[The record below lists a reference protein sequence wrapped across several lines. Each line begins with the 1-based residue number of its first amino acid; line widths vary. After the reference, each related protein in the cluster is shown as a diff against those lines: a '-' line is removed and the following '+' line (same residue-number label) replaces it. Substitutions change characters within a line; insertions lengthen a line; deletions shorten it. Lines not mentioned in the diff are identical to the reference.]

1 MKLDCSWQVRLAQ
14 GLLGAALV
22 IGLVVVSGT
31 NAQNDPVHT
40 STDWSHRHLI
50 FSTPET
56 LFERI
61 QFSSNHRYVQ
71 QWVRRYAE
79 KAEKEDDREAWRWRR
94 AEPESMKGDW
104 SMNMGAGAR
113 VGQGMYPAKFSFDAS
128 TANCG
133 NVVAP
138 AQPDFVVYNTS
149 RPGSNVLVAATAFG
163 TFSAAAGAAA
173 GSTIVFT
180 NPTLGTVL
188 SMSPG
193 PSNANTGPNTGT
205 YVVPAPFVVGAGG
218 SVNTEATNLSVAINL
233 AGNGSHVG
241 ITSPGTAGGRV
252 NFTATTAGLAGNNIT
267 IANSAAP
274 ASRFTPANIT
284 FAGGANGQASVVA
297 FDNLYSGCAPPA
309 LATPTVYWAYNTGG
323 TVVTSTTLSYDG
335 SQVGFVQTLG
345 GIGTL
350 TLIKWKASATDNYN
364 NPTDLT
370 AANNVTNANYRACTA
385 PCMTTILFDANG
397 HPRTDTNSAVF
408 YDFPSDTMFVGGNG
422 GTLRKFTGV
431 FLGTPAENCAAGCGV
446 VQVGWPVFLGVAN
459 ITTSPVY
466 DHATGQIF
474 VGDSGGFLYS
484 VTNPVAPALPVVVT
498 SARLGFSLGIVDS
511 PIVDSVAGKVYVFV
525 SNDAG
530 GVATANNSRVFQF
543 AANFAGASSGASV
556 TVGDSSGA
564 VRAFAGDFDNAYYTS
579 PTGRAGNLYVCGSV
593 TGAVNYIPTLWQIGI
608 TGTGAM
614 APLATQG
621 PALASVSGTSCGPVV
636 EFYNSTAPAKDW
648 IFTSVTAN
656 KITAAP
662 INCPVAGGAGCIMS
676 FDVTSGAAISAATTT
691 VGHTAVTGGASGVV
705 LDNTV
710 GAGTLAGASQVY
722 FTPLGNQACTTSG
735 GNGGCAI
742 QASQSSLM

>member
-1 MKLDCSWQVRLAQ
+1 
-14 GLLGAALV
+14 
-22 IGLVVVSGT
+22 
-31 NAQNDPVHT
+31 
-40 STDWSHRHLI
+40 
-50 FSTPET
+50 
-56 LFERI
+56 
-61 QFSSNHRYVQ
+61 
-71 QWVRRYAE
+71 
-79 KAEKEDDREAWRWRR
+79 
-94 AEPESMKGDW
+94 
-104 SMNMGAGAR
+104 
-113 VGQGMYPAKFSFDAS
+113 MYPAKFSFDAS

-138 AQPDFVVYNTS
+138 KQPDFVVYNTS
-149 RPGSNVLVAATAFG
+149 LLGNNTLVAATAFG
-163 TFSAAAGAAA
+163 TFSAAAGSAA

-233 AGNGSHVG
+233 VGNGSHVG
-241 ITSPGTAGGRV
+241 ITSPGTVGGRV

-267 IANSAAP
+267 IANSVAPAP

-323 TVVTSTTLSYDG
+323 TVVTSPTLSYDG
-335 SQVGFVQTLG
+335 SQVGFVQTQG
-345 GIGTL
+345 VVGTL

-370 AANNVTNANYRACTA
+370 AANNVINANYRACTA
-385 PCMTTILFDANG
+385 PCMTTISFDNNLHAL
-397 HPRTDTNSAVF
+397 TDTNSAVF

-431 FLGTPAENCAAGCGV
+431 FLGTPAENCAGCV
-446 VQVGWPVFLGVAN
+446 VNQPGWPVFLGVAN

-466 DHATGQIF
+466 DHTTGQIF
-474 VGDSGGFLYS
+474 IGDSGGFLYS
-484 VTNPVAPALPVVVT
+484 VTNPVSPALPVVVR

-511 PIVDSVAGKVYVFV
+511 PIVDPVAGKVYVFV

-530 GVATANNSRVFQF
+530 GVVTANNSRVFQF
-543 AANFAGASSGASV
+543 AANFAGATSGASV
-556 TVGDSSGA
+556 TVGDSSGV

-579 PTGRAGNLYVCGSV
+579 GSGPTGNLYVCGSV
-593 TGAVNYIPTLWQIGI
+593 SGTGTYIPTLWQIPI
-608 TGTGAM
+608 TAGAM
-614 APLATQG
+614 AATATQG
-621 PALASVSGTSCGPVV
+621 PALATTNGTSCGPVV

-648 IFTSVTAN
+648 IFTSVVASAVTV
-656 KITAAP
+656 AP
-662 INCPVAGGAGCIMS
+662 ITCPAVAGCIMS
-676 FDVTSGAAISAATTT
+676 FDVTSGAAISAATATT
-691 VGHTAVTGGASGVV
+691 GHTRASGGASGVV
-705 LDNTV
+705 VDNTV

>member
-31 NAQNDPVHT
+31 NAENEPIHT
-40 STDWSHRHLI
+40 TTDWSHRHLI

-71 QWVRRYAE
+71 QWVRRY
-79 KAEKEDDREAWRWRR
+79 AEKEDDREAWRWRR

-163 TFSAAAGAAA
+163 TFSAAAGAAP

-335 SQVGFVQTLG
+335 SQVGFVQTQG
-345 GIGTL
+345 GVGTL

-370 AANNVTNANYRACTA
+370 AANNVINANYRACTA
-385 PCMTTILFDANG
+385 PCMTTISFDANG

-446 VQVGWPVFLGVAN
+446 VQPGWPVFLGVAN

-484 VTNPVAPALPVVVT
+484 VTNPVAPALPVVVA

-530 GVATANNSRVFQF
+530 GVVTANNSRVFQF
-543 AANFAGASSGASV
+543 AANFAGATSGASV
-556 TVGDSSGA
+556 TVGDSSGV

-579 PTGRAGNLYVCGSV
+579 GSRPTGILYVCGSV
-593 TGAVNYIPTLWQIGI
+593 SGTGTYIPTLWQIPI
-608 TGTGAM
+608 TAGAM
-614 APLATQG
+614 AATATQG
-621 PALASVSGTSCGPVV
+621 PALATTNGTSCGPVV

-648 IFTSVTAN
+648 IFTSVVASAVTV
-656 KITAAP
+656 AP
-662 INCPVAGGAGCIMS
+662 ITCPAVAGCIMS
-676 FDVTSGAAISAATTT
+676 FDVTSGAAISAATATT
-691 VGHTAVTGGASGVV
+691 GHTRASGGASGVV
-705 LDNTV
+705 VDNTV

>member
-1 MKLDCSWQVRLAQ
+1 M
-14 GLLGAALV
+14 
-22 IGLVVVSGT
+22 T
-31 NAQNDPVHT
+31 
-40 STDWSHRHLI
+40 TDWSHRHLI
-50 FSTPET
+50 FSTPKT
-56 LFERI
+56 LFDRI

-133 NVVAP
+133 NAVAP

-149 RPGSNVLVAATAFG
+149 RPGSNTLVAATAFG

-205 YVVPAPFVVGAGG
+205 YVVPSPFVVGAGG
-218 SVNTEATNLSVAINL
+218 SVGTEATNLSVAINL

-297 FDNLYSGCAPPA
+297 FDNLYSGCVPPA

-323 TVVTSTTLSYDG
+323 TVVTSPTLSYDG
-335 SQVGFVQTLG
+335 SQIGFVQTLG

-350 TLIKWKASATDNYN
+350 TLIKWKASATNDYN
-364 NPTDLT
+364 DPTNLT

-397 HPRTDTNSAVF
+397 HARTDTNSAVF

-431 FLGTPAENCAAGCGV
+431 FLGIPAENCAAGCGV

-474 VGDSGGFLYS
+474 IGDSGGFLYS

-530 GVATANNSRVFQF
+530 GVVTANNSRVFQF

-564 VRAFAGDFDNAYYTS
+564 VRAFAGDFDNAYYS
-579 PTGRAGNLYVCGSV
+579 SAGGNAGNLYVCGSV
-593 TGAVNYIPTLWQIGI
+593 TGAVNYVPTLWQISI

-614 APLATQG
+614 AVTATQG
-621 PALASVSGTSCGPVV
+621 PALATTNGTSCGPVV
-636 EFYNSTAPAKDW
+636 EVFNPNAGPADW

-656 KITAAP
+656 KITVAP
-662 INCPVAGGAGCIMS
+662 ISCPVAGGAGCIMS

-705 LDNTV
+705 VDNTV

>member
-1 MKLDCSWQVRLAQ
+1 MKLRCSWQVRLAQ

-40 STDWSHRHLI
+40 TTDWSHRHLI
-50 FSTPET
+50 FSTPKT
-56 LFERI
+56 LFDRI

-79 KAEKEDDREAWRWRR
+79 KAESEEDREAWRWRR
-94 AEPESMKGDW
+94 AERESMKGDW

-138 AQPDFVVYNTS
+138 KQPDFVVYNTS
-149 RPGSNVLVAATAFG
+149 LLGNNTLVAATAFG
-163 TFSAAAGAAA
+163 TFSAVVGSAA

-193 PSNANTGPNTGT
+193 VSNANTGTNTGT
-205 YVVPAPFVVGAGG
+205 YVVPAPFIAG

-274 ASRFTPANIT
+274 ASRFNPANIN
-284 FAGGANGQASVVA
+284 FAGGSNGQASVVA

-323 TVVTSTTLSYDG
+323 TVVTSPTLSYDG
-335 SQVGFVQTLG
+335 SQVAFVQTLG
-345 GIGTL
+345 GVGTL

-364 NPTDLT
+364 NPTNLT

-397 HPRTDTNSAVF
+397 HARTDTNSAVF

-466 DHATGQIF
+466 DHATGQTFI
-474 VGDSGGFLYS
+474 GDSGGFLYS
-484 VTNPVAPALPVVVT
+484 VTNPVAPALPVVVR

-530 GVATANNSRVFQF
+530 GVVTANNSRVFQF

-556 TVGDSSGA
+556 TVGDSSGV
-564 VRAFAGDFDNAYYTS
+564 VRAFAGDFDNAYYS
-579 PTGRAGNLYVCGSV
+579 SAGGIAGNLYVCGSV
-593 TGAVNYIPTLWQIGI
+593 TGAVNYIPTLWQISI

-614 APLATQG
+614 AVTATQG
-621 PALASVSGTSCGPVV
+621 PTLATTNGTSCGPVV
-636 EFYNSTAPAKDW
+636 ESYNSTAPAKDW
-648 IFTSVTAN
+648 IFTSVVANAVTAPP
-656 KITAAP
+656 IT
-662 INCPVAGGAGCIMS
+662 CPAVAGCIMS
-676 FDVTSGAAISAATTT
+676 FDVTLGTPISAATSTT
-691 VGHTAVTGGASGVV
+691 GHTRVSGGASGVV
-705 LDNTV
+705 VDNTV

-722 FTPLGNQACTTSG
+722 FTPLNNQACATSG